1 MNRFEF
7 TEVLRKSLSGRV
19 DYRVVNENVAYYE
32 NYIDTEMRK
41 GRSEEEVL
49 GELGDPRLLAKTI
62 SGVAGDGSGT
72 YAEDED
78 GARTK
83 GGLFGGRVFRL
94 PNWLFWLVV
103 YHFKYSR
110 LCTYHCAAHPHS
122 GGSGLLS
129 DTVFPAEA
137 LMPLEYA

>member
-103 YHFKYSR
+103 VLVFFII
-110 LCTYHCAAHPHS
+110 LNIVGFVLT
-122 GGSGLLS
+122 
-129 DTVFPAEA
+129 TVLPILIPVAVVYLIRYFRQRH
-137 LMPLEYA
+137 

>member
-41 GRSEEEVL
+41 GRSEEDVL

-62 SGVAGDGSGT
+62 SGVAG
-72 YAEDED
+72 
-78 GARTK
+78 
-83 GGLFGGRVFRL
+83 
-94 PNWLFWLVV
+94 LV
-103 YHFKYSR
+103 
-110 LCTYHCAAHPHS
+110 
-122 GGSGLLS
+122 
-129 DTVFPAEA
+129 EA
-137 LMPLEYA
+137 VRA

>member
-32 NYIDTEMRK
+32 NYIDTEIRK
-41 GRSEEEVL
+41 GRSEKDVL

-78 GARTK
+78 GARPK

-94 PNWLFWLVV
+94 PNWLFWLAVVLVFFIILNIVGFVLTTVLPILIPVAVV
-103 YHFKYSR
+103 YYLIRYFRRRH
-110 LCTYHCAAHPHS
+110 
-122 GGSGLLS
+122 
-129 DTVFPAEA
+129 
-137 LMPLEYA
+137 